1 MKTQALAFFTMLSL
15 ILMLSIYY
23 ITIPKET
30 TTTMKEESV
39 ISTIEED
46 KNNKKTQNIENNE
59 SVLSDANASM
69 EEKENAIIENEKVK
83 DTIKL
88 EKALSE
94 KVLEKGY
101 KNEIEIIENTMYVS
115 LFMENDT
122 KIASTVMKLLY
133 KEVQN
138 KYLIEIRFLSE

>member
-46 KNNKKTQNIENNE
+46 KNNKKTQNMEDNE
-59 SVLSDANASM
+59 SVLSDANASI

-88 EKALSE
+88 EETLSE
-94 KVLEKGY
+94 KVFEKGY
-101 KNEIEIIENTMYVS
+101 KNEIEIIENTIHVS
-115 LFMENDT
+115 LFMENDSN
-122 KIASTVMKLLY
+122 IASTVMKLLY

-138 KYLIEIRFLSE
+138 KYLIEIQFLSE